1 MTQHRALNWLLAIIT
16 AMLLSSTYLLDGPTD
31 LEAAQAV
38 QADLQD
44 AVAMANTKEKPAN
57 E

>member
-16 AMLLSSTYLLDGPTD
+16 AMLLSSTYLLDGPSE

-38 QADLQD
+38 QADLQ
-44 AVAMANTKEKPAN
+44 AAIAMANTKEKPAN